1 MPATRPHLD
10 RDLKRK
16 QILDAAEKLLL
27 RNGYEATTMAEV
39 AQRAGVA
46 SNAVYWYFQSKD
58 DLLAAMLRRRQE
70 RALENLRPRE
80 TLTPDEQALAMLAQ
94 LDQVAKLTA
103 VVHERAQH
111 SAAVAGMHD
120 AFHAAADRL
129 LRSLFEDAGLEVNDA
144 ALAAKAMMALVEGIH
159 LHEPDRDTA
168 TRDELVLWTLHRLAP
183 NFGESQRAKSVEKR
197 RGRDSNPRQ
206 RKLP

>member
-16 QILDAAEKLLL
+16 QILDAAERLFL
-27 RNGYEATTMAEV
+27 RNGYEATAVAEV
-39 AQRAGVA
+39 ARRAGVA
-46 SNAVYWYFQSKD
+46 NNAVYRYFPSKD
-58 DLLAAMLRRRQE
+58 DLLAAMLARRQE
-70 RALENLRPRE
+70 RAIESLPGPE
-80 TLTPDEQALAMLAQ
+80 TLTPEEQVLAMLAQ

-111 SAAVAGMHD
+111 SAAVARMHD

-129 LRSLFEDAGLEVNDA
+129 LRSLFQDAGLEVNDA

-168 TRDELVLWTLHRLAP
+168 TRDDLVRWTLHRLAP
-183 NFGESQRAKSVEKR
+183 NFGES
-197 RGRDSNPRQ
+197 
-206 RKLP
+206 